1 MKKIVF
7 ISLQKDV
14 IDELVTYSSLDY
26 DMDYELH
33 CFDTL
38 ENIEQKV
45 ETLHPDLIVLSF
57 DALIEKD
64 VWQFGSI
71 PIAFH
76 ARTRQELQEGARYG
90 FPTVGV
96 AMSPLDI
103 KDILNKHPYKV
114 NVDGDEIS
122 EVRPT
127 ARSVAPSRKPEPQ
140 KQTSEPHPVKEDTA
154 GNSTFEPLDESDEFD
169 EFLYQDSGSTPEPP
183 AAMKNEEK
191 TSVSSA
197 RHTAETEKEDIVVRA
212 YKKDIGT
219 DKKTKVITVYS
230 AKGGVG
236 KTTISAELATY
247 LALVNAGRRKLRVCI
262 VDYNIDFGDVR
273 STLHIENDKFN
284 LTHWAEEVQEL
295 LEKGKAPEEISFSRE
310 EIESFLTVSKKSG
323 LYVLT
328 APHTNEDS
336 MGIES
341 EALSII
347 LDNLIRNGG
356 FDYIICD
363 TGNNTRDSTMIALEH
378 ADLIL
383 LIMTQNV
390 NTANCDKAFIQTMN
404 AIDFDLSHTKLVIN
418 TIMPKKSTGIS
429 VQEIVDFFKFD
440 CIGKIKFN
448 TDVINAGNL
457 GEPLALNPNHE
468 FTKQLR
474 SIVTYILQ
482 SNDFDNSGNASHKK
496 SLFGSLFG
504 FLKKK

>member
-1 MKKIVF
+1 M
-7 ISLQKDV
+7 
-14 IDELVTYSSLDY
+14 
-26 DMDYELH
+26 
-33 CFDTL
+33 
-38 ENIEQKV
+38 
-45 ETLHPDLIVLSF
+45 
-57 DALIEKD
+57 
-64 VWQFGSI
+64 
-71 PIAFH
+71 
-76 ARTRQELQEGARYG
+76 
-90 FPTVGV
+90 
-96 AMSPLDI
+96 
-103 KDILNKHPYKV
+103 
-114 NVDGDEIS
+114 
-122 EVRPT
+122 
-127 ARSVAPSRKPEPQ
+127 
-140 KQTSEPHPVKEDTA
+140 
-154 GNSTFEPLDESDEFD
+154 
-169 EFLYQDSGSTPEPP
+169 
-183 AAMKNEEK
+183 
-191 TSVSSA
+191 
-197 RHTAETEKEDIVVRA
+197 
-212 YKKDIGT
+212 
-219 DKKTKVITVYS
+219 
-230 AKGGVG
+230 
-236 KTTISAELATY
+236 
-247 LALVNAGRRKLRVCI
+247 
-262 VDYNIDFGDVR
+262 DYNIDFGDVR

-482 SNDFDNSGNASHKK
+482 SNDFDNSGNTSHKK